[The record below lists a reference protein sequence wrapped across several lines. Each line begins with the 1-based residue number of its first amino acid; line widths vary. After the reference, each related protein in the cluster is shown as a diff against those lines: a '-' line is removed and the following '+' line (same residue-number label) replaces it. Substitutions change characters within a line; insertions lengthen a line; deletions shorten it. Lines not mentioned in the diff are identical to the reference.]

1 MTTAQEIKA
10 MISSGSKEKSFFKRA
25 DVKAALKE
33 MGMTKKAATDGK
45 KLWLSDDL
53 RTQMA
58 DILNGNGG
66 LQEAPKSDY
75 EKAAEWAS
83 KKFNQDLEQVKS
95 AMDELQAEATY
106 KGWTAFQTA
115 AAAAKSVEKLNN
127 L

>member
-1 MTTAQEIKA
+1 MTTAQEIKQ
-10 MISSGSKEKSFFKRA
+10 MISSNSKEKSFFKRA

-45 KLWLSDDL
+45 KLWLSEDL
-53 RTQMA
+53 RSQMA

-66 LQEAPKSDY
+66 LQKTPKSDY
-75 EKAAEWAS
+75 EKSAEWAS
-83 KKFNQDLEQVKS
+83 NKFNQDLEQVKS
-95 AMDELQAEATY
+95 AMDELQAESTY